1 MPVGR
6 QAVSCKWVYKTKEN
20 PYGTVQ
26 KYKARLVAKGFHQQ
40 AGFDFTETFSP
51 IVKPSTIRV
60 VFTIALSRNW
70 AIKQLDV
77 NNVFLKGDLQ
87 EEVFM
92 QQPQG
97 FIDEQNPNLV
107 CRLHKVLYGLKQAP
121 RAWFEKLHQVLL
133 SFGFVSAK
141 SDQSLFLRFTLS
153 HITYFLV
160 YVDDI
165 LIIVSDTTAI
175 TSLIAQLNL
184 EFSLKDLEEVHYFL
198 GIQVSH
204 TNNGLHLS

>member
-20 PYGTVQ
+20 PDGIVQ
-26 KYKARLVAKGFHQQ
+26 KYKSRLVTKGFHQQ

-51 IVKPSTIRV
+51 VVKPSTIRA

-107 CRLHKVLYGLKQAP
+107 CRLHKALYGLN
-121 RAWFEKLHQVLL
+121 KLHEP
-133 SFGFVSAK
+133 G
-141 SDQSLFLRFTLS
+141 LRNS
-153 HITYFLV
+153 IKYC
-160 YVDDI
+160 
-165 LIIVSDTTAI
+165 
-175 TSLIAQLNL
+175 
-184 EFSLKDLEEVHYFL
+184 
-198 GIQVSH
+198 
-204 TNNGLHLS
+204 

>member
-1 MPVGR
+1 M
-6 QAVSCKWVYKTKEN
+6 
-20 PYGTVQ
+20 
-26 KYKARLVAKGFHQQ
+26 VAKGFHQQ

-51 IVKPSTIRV
+51 VVKPSTIRV

-77 NNVFLKGDLQ
+77 NNAFLNGDLQ

-107 CRLHKVLYGLKQAP
+107 CRLDKALYGLKQAP
-121 RAWFEKLHQVLL
+121 RAWFEKLHQALL

-141 SDQSLFLRFTLS
+141 SDQSLFLRFTPS
-153 HITYFLV
+153 HITYVLV

-165 LIIVSDTTAI
+165 LVIGSDTIAI